1 MIIDYVNNDGIMRR
15 VSIPDSGAVNL
26 DEGIPISLPI
36 DNLFLH
42 MPIEFR
48 RELVNSLWDVGLI
61 EPSHF
66 LQPGATERI
75 RAALLSIVK
84 HDAMSVVAY
93 AKESI

>member
-1 MIIDYVNNDGIMRR
+1 MIIDYVSKDGIMRR
-15 VSIPDSGAVNL
+15 VQIPDSGAGNL
-26 DEGIPISLPI
+26 DEGIPKSLPI

-42 MPIEFR
+42 MPVEFR

-61 EPSHF
+61 EPYDF
-66 LQPGATERI
+66 LQPGAAEKV

-84 HDAMSVVAY
+84 HDAMSILAY